1 MSEPLQE
8 GPFASRLSRNV
19 GAKGKIA
26 HLAAQLLKPRDSLF
40 IDTGT
45 TTLHLADQ
53 LVDLPG
59 LVIITNSLKIAA
71 RLGGNPEHQ
80 IFLAGGAYSSDA
92 GECLGHCAVDQIRRF
107 RARHAFLTV
116 GAIDENYVM
125 DFDPQEAE
133 VAQTMIERAE
143 SVTVLADSSRFD
155 KTGVFEV
162 AQWSAIDTLVTDTLP
177 APRLAAAIHAAGT
190 RIVTG
195 EDA

>member
-1 MSEPLQE
+1 MLASEPLQE

-19 GAKGKIA
+19 GAKSKIA

-80 IFLAGGAYSSDA
+80 IFLAGGPTAAMPANASA
-92 GECLGHCAVDQIRRF
+92 
-107 RARHAFLTV
+107 T
-116 GAIDENYVM
+116 
-125 DFDPQEAE
+125 
-133 VAQTMIERAE
+133 
-143 SVTVLADSSRFD
+143 SRS
-155 KTGVFEV
+155 TRSGG
-162 AQWSAIDTLVTDTLP
+162 SG
-177 APRLAAAIHAAGT
+177 RGT
-190 RIVTG
+190 PS
-195 EDA
+195 